1 MNADSS
7 TVAGPS
13 APPKI
18 SAQLPS
24 ADASA
29 EDKGKFNFVEFEEE
43 EGDDAEEGEGE
54 AAEEDTRED
63 DLETSFNVLD
73 MARTILVKHAT
84 EEEDKLKLASVYNA
98 LGEVATESGMHYS
111 VRVQSY

>member
-1 MNADSS
+1 MLC

-18 SAQLPS
+18 AAQLPT
-24 ADASA
+24 AEAPA
-29 EDKGKFNFVEFEEE
+29 EDKVKFNFVEFEEE

-54 AAEEDTRED
+54 GGEEDDTRED

-98 LGEVATESGMHYS
+98 LGEVATESGMLSPS
-111 VRVQSY
+111 VVKNL